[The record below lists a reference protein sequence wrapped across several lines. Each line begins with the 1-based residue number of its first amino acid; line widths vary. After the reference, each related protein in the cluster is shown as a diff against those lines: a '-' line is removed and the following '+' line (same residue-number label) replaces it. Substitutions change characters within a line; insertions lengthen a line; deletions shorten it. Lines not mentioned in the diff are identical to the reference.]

1 MIFIQYFIS
10 LLHFITSLLQHSS
23 KIPCLS
29 ISLDLYLRHMS
40 LSYVFF
46 SFILPISFFFYF
58 TLVAVC
64 CYLSISFAFVTML
77 QTYFLISSAS
87 VSFALTLYW
96 IFFLSFLCLSQRIPR
111 IVSSVFYVLAVCFM
125 RRWNLFVNPILWYVH
140 VLATDFL
147 FFFPCL
153 LLFSSTC
160 VCVCVKPIQMGAYTM
175 ISYRKG
181 KQRSSTLVSDIMLS
195 PIKYSRWTP
204 SYQSNITYCKMT

>member
-1 MIFIQYFIS
+1 MSLVMCLHFIEVHQVICVKRLGLGIWVDFFPFQLLHFAITVCVYVYNPIVSYKHLFDIMMIFIQYFIS

-96 IFFLSFLCLSQRIPR
+96 IFFLSFLCLSQRLPR

-125 RRWNLFVNPILWYVH
+125 RRWNLFVNPIL
-140 VLATDFL
+140 
-147 FFFPCL
+147 
-153 LLFSSTC
+153 
-160 VCVCVKPIQMGAYTM
+160 
-175 ISYRKG
+175 
-181 KQRSSTLVSDIMLS
+181 
-195 PIKYSRWTP
+195 
-204 SYQSNITYCKMT
+204 